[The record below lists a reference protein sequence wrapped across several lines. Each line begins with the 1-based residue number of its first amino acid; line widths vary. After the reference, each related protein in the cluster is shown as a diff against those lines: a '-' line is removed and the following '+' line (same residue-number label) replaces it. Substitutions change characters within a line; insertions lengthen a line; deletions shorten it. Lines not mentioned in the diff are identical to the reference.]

1 MAKSDVTLAHKSSL
15 FEYKVELKDAI
26 KEQDKLTL
34 APSCSLEEQEM
45 SVNSLMAKIDDALEV
60 EFNVQTQVVF
70 ELLKE
75 IETNLN
81 SPMVDLETVF
91 STLTMEDFDDLNDLL
106 DEMEEEDEDEELSE
120 IKAITER
127 INAQLALKYDEME
140 AALREKQTLEEKSNK
155 SEAIKERSC
164 IAKLAFN
171 RAKGEACL
179 KELEN
184 FNFDE
189 EVRKGKSVLVKHM
202 RQLEFNKA
210 DKLHTRISNYKNRS
224 KHLAKK
230 LKNYE
235 RKKLKIDAE
244 YEYVKSKFEE
254 LKESFRKFI
263 INAENQHD
271 D

>member
-1 MAKSDVTLAHKSSL
+1 MAKSGVTLAHKSSL
-15 FEYKVELKDAI
+15 FEYEVELKDAI

-81 SPMVDLETVF
+81 SSMVDLETVF
-91 STLTMEDFDDLNDLL
+91 NTLTMEDFDDLNDLL
-106 DEMEEEDEDEELSE
+106 DEMEEEDEELSE

-127 INAQLALKYDEME
+127 INAQLALKYDEMD

-189 EVRKGKSVLVKHM
+189 EVRKGKSVLVKHT

-224 KHLAKK
+224 KHLTKK
-230 LKNYE
+230 LKNFE
-235 RKKLKIDAE
+235 RKKLKINAE
-244 YEYVKSKFEE
+244 YKYAKSKFEE

-263 INAENQHD
+263 INAEIQQD